1 MNKTQT
7 PDDIA
12 ATRLQM
18 ITPLLDESL
27 DANQI
32 IELKKKI
39 SEDNN
44 LSYRSVSR
52 YLAAY
57 RTEGFAGLKPKTG
70 YKRKSSNLPDDF
82 PEVVE
87 QAIILRRE
95 CPTRSVTDIIRILE
109 LEGTVKPGAVHRST
123 LQRHLQAKGF
133 GASQVKLYSKKGA
146 ASRRFEKQHRCML
159 FQGDIK
165 YGPYLPI
172 GKDGAMKQAYLSV
185 FIDDA
190 TRYIVAAK
198 FYDNQTVEI
207 IEDSLRS
214 AIMHYGK
221 PDKIYVDNGKQYRS
235 DWLKKACGRLGIR
248 LLFAKPYHP
257 EGKGKVEAFNRRVDA
272 FLSEVALN
280 KPKTLED
287 LNDALELWINEYYH
301 KSVHS
306 SLDGLTPEVA
316 FRGDKRALRFV
327 DAQELAEA
335 FLHTETRLV
344 DKTGCVSFKGKK
356 YDVGT
361 KLMGRQVEIHYDP
374 TWTDEIEIHHKD
386 FESFKAKVQVI
397 GANCGTRQ
405 SLPDELTSLEPEGSR
420 LLAGLNSANTTR
432 RTHGEKAVSYKDIP
446 GGEDHV

>member
-1 MNKTQT
+1 M
-7 PDDIA
+7 
-12 ATRLQM
+12 
-18 ITPLLDESL
+18 
-27 DANQI
+27 
-32 IELKKKI
+32 
-39 SEDNN
+39 
-44 LSYRSVSR
+44 
-52 YLAAY
+52 
-57 RTEGFAGLKPKTG
+57 
-70 YKRKSSNLPDDF
+70 
-82 PEVVE
+82 
-87 QAIILRRE
+87 
-95 CPTRSVTDIIRILE
+95 
-109 LEGTVKPGAVHRST
+109 
-123 LQRHLQAKGF
+123 
-133 GASQVKLYSKKGA
+133 
-146 ASRRFEKQHRCML
+146 
-159 FQGDIK
+159 
-165 YGPYLPI
+165 
-172 GKDGAMKQAYLSV
+172 
-185 FIDDA
+185 
-190 TRYIVAAK
+190 
-198 FYDNQTVEI
+198 
-207 IEDSLRS
+207 
-214 AIMHYGK
+214 
-221 PDKIYVDNGKQYRS
+221 
-235 DWLKKACGRLGIR
+235 RLGIR

-287 LNDALELWINEYYH
+287 LNDALELWINKYYH

-335 FLHTETRLV
+335 FLHTEARQV

-374 TWTDEIEIHHKD
+374 TWTDEIQIHHKD

-420 LLAGLNSANTTR
+420 LLAGLNSANTTG
-432 RTHGEKAVSYKDIP
+432 RTKGEKAVSYRDIP